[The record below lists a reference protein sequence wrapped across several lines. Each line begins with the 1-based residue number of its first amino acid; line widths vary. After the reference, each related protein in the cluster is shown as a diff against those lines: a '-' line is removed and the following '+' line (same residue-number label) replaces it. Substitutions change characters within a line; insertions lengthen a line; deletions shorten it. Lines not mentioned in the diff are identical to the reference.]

1 MPHLAVRRCLS
12 TPEAASRGTEETG
25 VAMMERGRGA
35 MNAVEAGEYL
45 SMSER
50 TVRRLSASGE
60 LRAVRYG
67 RLVRYRPED
76 LDAWLEEH
84 VDAA

>member
-1 MPHLAVRRCLS
+1 MTIRRS
-12 TPEAASRGTEETG
+12 TT
-25 VAMMERGRGA
+25 AMMERGRGA
-35 MNAVEAGEYL
+35 MNAADAAAYL

-50 TVRRLSASGE
+50 TIRRLSASGE